1 MWFALREGGDRAG
14 WCFTEPVSFRALQE
28 DGVKVL
34 IVWLLAEAKGADM
47 DDEFGEGWRQAFTQ
61 FFCCDR
67 LLHPEDVILTNV
79 IDGPR

>member
-1 MWFALREGGDRAG
+1 
-14 WCFTEPVSFRALQE
+14 
-28 DGVKVL
+28 VKVL